1 VAVAVTSLLFRRAS
15 FDGLFYGGAIC
26 WGAMSVALLIFLP
39 GGTYMALV
47 PAIALGFCAL
57 LRAIVDLD
65 ATIIAITGCIV
76 SGVLLLPMTT
86 SFYEALGRPVLPALA
101 LVVALVTTT
110 FAACLVSS
118 APDGSAPAPRLP
130 FLSKAAVALAAV
142 LTLFA
147 LSLPPYTHDS
157 PRRLS
162 LSYVDDNGNLSWQAD
177 ALTPALRKAAK
188 FGSGP
193 QSSAPWSR
201 FPGHP
206 YSAPAP
212 ALDAALPPV
221 EVNVVRDEKSGP
233 LRLLTLALHSPRGA
247 PRVALFFHAPTLASL
262 KINGVTPPPPTVRH
276 RNFLA
281 DGWHRVAVRG
291 ASDATIELTVRD
303 AGPIEGVAID
313 TSYGLPAAGA
323 PLTAARNASAA
334 VPSDDGDVTS
344 TRRRVRF

>member
-1 VAVAVTSLLFRRAS
+1 
-15 FDGLFYGGAIC
+15 
-26 WGAMSVALLIFLP
+26 
-39 GGTYMALV
+39 MALV

-65 ATIIAITGCIV
+65 ATIIAIVGCIV
-76 SGVLLLPMTT
+76 SGVLLLPMTAA
-86 SFYEALGRPVLPALA
+86 FYEALGRPVLPALA

-110 FAACLVSS
+110 FAACLVSP
-118 APDGSAPAPRLP
+118 APDGASPAPRFP
-130 FLSKAAVALAAV
+130 FLAKTAVALAAV
-142 LTLFA
+142 LTIFA
-147 LSLPPYTHDS
+147 LSLPPYTSES

-162 LSYVDDNGNLSWQAD
+162 LSYVDDNGKTAWQAD
-177 ALTPALRKAAK
+177 SLTPALRTAAK
-188 FGSGP
+188 FGEP
-193 QSSAPWSR
+193 QVIAPWSR
-201 FPGHP
+201 FPGHT

-212 ALDAALPPV
+212 DAALAPV
-221 EVNVVRDEKSGP
+221 EVHVVHDEKNGP

-247 PRVALFFHAPTLASL
+247 PRVALYFHAPTLASL
-262 KINGVTPPPPTVRH
+262 KINGLTPPPPTVRH

-303 AGPIEGVAID
+303 AGPIDGVAID